1 MRESQR
7 AARVQVVEL
16 QVVFV
21 GEVAQRARRDDVRG
35 VYLDVDGL
43 AGEVEHVVAIRVRRQ
58 DGLYQPEKRPLRAF
72 PVRDRE
78 TDAEDP
84 HEAVCVVLS
93 LRRPAL
99 SRPRHLVRYPPGRS
113 VVRRTRWTRR

>member
-1 MRESQR
+1 MRIADVRESQR

-58 DGLYQPEKRPLRAF
+58 DGLYQTEKRPL
-72 PVRDRE
+72 PG
-78 TDAEDP
+78 
-84 HEAVCVVLS
+84 
-93 LRRPAL
+93 
-99 SRPRHLVRYPPGRS
+99 PP
-113 VVRRTRWTRR
+113 RTRSRN